1 MNNLVKQRGLL
12 KWGIY
17 SLLLLLFYVLQTTPA
32 ALSIAGVKPMLLI
45 PLAVCA
51 ACFEQPLSSGIF
63 GLFCGLFTDA
73 AAGYLLG
80 FNALILMLSCVIIS
94 LIHTNFLKS
103 KLLNTLI
110 SGLCVLLIQRMLDYF
125 FYYSIWGL
133 DPSCY
138 ILLHQILPCAGYSLA
153 LCVPIFYLSRLLF
166 RKLQKEDADL
176 KIEP

>member
-12 KWGIY
+12 KWCIY

-32 ALSIAGVKPMLLI
+32 VLSIAGVKPMLLI

-51 ACFEQPLSSGIF
+51 ACFEQPLASGIF

-73 AAGYLLG
+73 ASDYLLG
-80 FNALILMLSCVIIS
+80 FNALILMLSCVVIS

-103 KLLNTLI
+103 KLFNTLV
-110 SGLCVLLIQRMLDYF
+110 SGGCVLLIQRALDYL

-133 DPSCY
+133 DPHGY
-138 ILLHQILPCAGYSLA
+138 ILLHQILPCAGYSLV
-153 LCVPIFYLSRLLF
+153 LCIPIFYLSRLLF
-166 RKLQKEDADL
+166 KKLQKEGADL